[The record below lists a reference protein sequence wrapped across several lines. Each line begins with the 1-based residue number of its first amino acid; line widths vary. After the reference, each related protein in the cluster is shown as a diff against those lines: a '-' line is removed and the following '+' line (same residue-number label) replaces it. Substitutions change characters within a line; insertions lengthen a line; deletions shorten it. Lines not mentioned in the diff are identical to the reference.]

1 MTKVTVLLT
10 SDKETI
16 IVLLGDAV
24 EDTPIIATDI
34 KPGTSLENA
43 LAAIEKA
50 LKASGAGLLFYM
62 QGGLYDPESAAQYEP
77 EKIAEFDI
85 DNPELDD
92 FIEQVK
98 A

>member
-24 EDTPIIATDI
+24 EDTPAIATDI
-34 KPGTSLENA
+34 KPGTSLEDA
-43 LAAIEKA
+43 LADVEKV
-50 LKASGAGLLFYM
+50 LKSSDAGLLFYL
-62 QGGLYDPESAAQYEP
+62 QGGPYDPESAAQYEP
-77 EKIAEFDI
+77 EKIAEFNI
-85 DNPELDD
+85 DNTKLDD
-92 FIEQVK
+92 FIQQVK